1 MTQRCSTEE
10 RSKGTRLMLKLSTIA
25 LAAALIATSAHAGP
39 TLAVGQEITV
49 SEATA
54 VSAGDKIPQ

>member
-1 MTQRCSTEE
+1 
-10 RSKGTRLMLKLSTIA
+10 MLKLSTIA